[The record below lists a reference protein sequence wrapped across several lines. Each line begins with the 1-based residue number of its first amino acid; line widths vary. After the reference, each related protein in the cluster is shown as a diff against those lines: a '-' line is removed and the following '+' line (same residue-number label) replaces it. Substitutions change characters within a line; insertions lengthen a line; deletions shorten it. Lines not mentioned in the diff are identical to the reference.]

1 MQTQLRSGPALSLT
15 AQMCQSTHN
24 TPSQPTSAKKLPKKS
39 PRCAKPP
46 PAHTPTTPTHPPQY
60 KMADWRQQAMSLC
73 LVTPLCQIL
82 EYQYDGFP
90 DLNPGHCFRTNPLPF
105 HLQQKPACLHVQPHT
120 KSPREAHREY
130 KKTKRQR
137 KSDEQP
143 AAVGE
148 GAANPILRSSPPLSS
163 GLSFARA
170 GSLKT
175 RPQ

>member
-15 AQMCQSTHN
+15 AQMCQSTHTTPPPN
-24 TPSQPTSAKKLPKKS
+24 PPQLKSYQKIAQMCQTPSGSYTY
-39 PRCAKPP
+39 
-46 PAHTPTTPTHPPQY
+46 TPQY

-73 LVTPLCQIL
+73 LETPLCQIL

>member
-15 AQMCQSTHN
+15 AQMCQSTHT
-24 TPSQPTSAKKLPKKS
+24 TPSQPTSAKKLPKNR
-39 PRCAKPP
+39 PDVPNPLRLIHLQPL
-46 PAHTPTTPTHPPQY
+46 PTPPQY

-137 KSDEQP
+137 KSDE
-143 AAVGE
+143 
-148 GAANPILRSSPPLSS
+148 
-163 GLSFARA
+163 
-170 GSLKT
+170 
-175 RPQ
+175 